1 MEERILVFDIGGSAI
16 KCGIWESG
24 TLNKLDHIQTPNSW
38 EEMQEQFLS
47 VFNRYNDVPFNGVGI
62 SCPGAVDTEKGVI
75 NGISAVPYI
84 HRFPIKKA
92 FEELFGLPV
101 SIQNDANCAGLAE
114 LWKGNAQESSSACC
128 LIIGSGIGGAVIIE
142 GKLYSGHN
150 LFGGEFGYQIIDSS
164 SLTTLSEVGS
174 PVKMAK
180 SYTTQKAD
188 GTEYTG
194 EDVFKLAENGDEL
207 AEEMSSTLYDALS
220 LGIYNLLVSINPERI
235 LIGGG
240 ISKNV
245 SLIPELKSRTENLL
259 KDKGAEELEFEIMA
273 CKFLNDSN
281 LIGAAYQYVL
291 ENA

>member
-24 TLNKLDHIQTPNSW
+24 TLKKLDHIQTPDSW
-38 EEMQEQFLS
+38 EDMQEQFLS

-92 FEELFGLPV
+92 FEQLFGLPV

-114 LWKGNAQESSSACC
+114 LWKGNARNSSSACC
-128 LIIGSGIGGAVIIE
+128 LIIGSGIGGAVIID
-142 GKLYSGHN
+142 GKLHSGHN
-150 LFGGEFGYQIIDSS
+150 LFGGEFGYQIIDSN

-174 PVKMAK
+174 PVTMAK
-180 SYTTQKAD
+180 NYTTQKAD
-188 GTEYTG
+188 GTVYNG
-194 EDVFKLAENGDEL
+194 EDVFKHAEDGDEL
-207 AEEMSSTLYDALS
+207 AEELTSTLFDALS

-240 ISKNV
+240 ISKNA

-259 KDKGAEELEFEIMA
+259 KDKGADELEFEIKE